1 MLGTACATSRPSPR
15 SRRSATAARL
25 GPHHVPRAARVALE
39 DLVLARPKLRGP
51 DSEEI
56 LARLHARAQPVVT
69 RLHRRDLVLHRDLL
83 SQQTELLL
91 LQTYLLLELQLLLTH
106 LVADSGHVAAEP
118 EPAVGVS
125 VPVRATVVVAARDP
139 IRDMGGR
146 PARRRQ
152 ARPALPRSSFAR
164 ALVLCRILGNRPCA
178 TVYIYWRLMSPMA
191 SPLLLRLTRLL

>member
-1 MLGTACATSRPSPR
+1 MGLSKARALHMLGTACATSRPSPR

-139 IRDMGGR
+139 IRDMGGGQR
-146 PARRRQ
+146 DGGKPAQRCRG
-152 ARPALPRSSFAR
+152 PASLALWYYVESSGTGR
-164 ALVLCRILGNRPCA
+164 VPQSTSTG
-178 TVYIYWRLMSPMA
+178 V
-191 SPLLLRLTRLL
+191 